1 MANIVVTTTTGSILV
16 DFGVNSTPLG
26 MSKGVWHKET
36 LININLRTDGVL
48 VDIAGQPDWLVSF
61 DGKVGT
67 FQIDS
72 VDGVAP
78 TSDSDLFDKLK
89 ALLG

>member
-1 MANIVVTTTTGSILV
+1 MANLTVITTTGSILV
-16 DFGVNSTPLG
+16 DFGTYSTPLG
-26 MSKGVWHKET
+26 ISKGVWHKET
-36 LININLRTDGVL
+36 LINVNLRTDGVL

>member
-16 DFGVNSTPLG
+16 DFGAYSTPLG

-36 LININLRTDGVL
+36 LMNINLRTDGIL

>member
-16 DFGVNSTPLG
+16 DFGVYSTPLG
-26 MSKGVWHKET
+26 MSKGVWRKDT

-48 VDIAGQPDWLVSF
+48 VDIEGQSDWLVSF

-72 VDGVAP
+72 IDGVAP

>member
-16 DFGVNSTPLG
+16 DFGVYSTPLG
-26 MSKGVWHKET
+26 MSKGAWHKET
-36 LININLRTDGVL
+36 LINVNLRTDGIL
-48 VDIAGQPDWLVSF
+48 VDIAGQPDWMVSF